1 MDEMKFYYLDGS
13 ERKGPFTIREIN
25 KLGLSD
31 ETLVFDDFDNKWRPY
46 IEFNFDKNFRD
57 FSEVKK
63 PQEKPTK
70 KIKANRIIVFI
81 IMILCSSVVAYI
93 LALDAKNSDFKNFKS
108 KIDDMFG
115 GKPIVYDY
123 SYTSVEGE
131 LLPESKLPLFPNE
144 CEYYLEK
151 NYNIHEYFECK
162 DGGWG
167 IFALKKLNV
176 GYDII
181 KYISE
186 NMAFIVP
193 EYKYI
198 KGSNEDGIIDRY
210 GNYPSIT
217 IPTFRGTVENAYIG
231 ARDYLIEEDLK
242 NYNQDEIARKV
253 ASFDML
259 NSDFHNMENIDPT
272 QYSNSTSGHRE
283 INYPCSIV
291 YDEKSIVVYK
301 KNIMHY
307 EIVLDKELFQ
317 KRIMTNLLF
326 GFALSILGFIV
337 WLLFTRKQ

>member
-31 ETLVFDDFDNKWRPY
+31 ETLVFDDFDNKWKPY
-46 IEFNFDKNFRD
+46 TEFNFDKNFRD
-57 FSEVKK
+57 FSEVQK
-63 PQEKPTK
+63 PQVKPTEK
-70 KIKANRIIVFI
+70 TKPNKLLVFI
-81 IMILCSSVVAYI
+81 IMILMSSVIAYI
-93 LALDAKNSDFKNFKS
+93 VALYEKNIDYKNFKN

-115 GKPIVYDY
+115 GKSIVYDY
-123 SYTSVEGE
+123 KFSSVEGE
-131 LLPESKLPLFPNE
+131 FNPNPNSGLSFDQ
-144 CEYYLEK
+144 CYYELKKSYEI
-151 NYNIHEYFECK
+151 YDYFECK

-193 EYKYI
+193 ETKYI

-217 IPTFRGTVENAYIG
+217 IPTFRGTVENAYIE
-231 ARDYLIEEDLK
+231 ARDYLIEEYLK
-242 NYNQDEIARKV
+242 NYNQDEITRKI

-259 NSDFHNMENIDPT
+259 NSNFHNMENIEPT